1 MAIEQGLGAG
11 GPPEE
16 LFMEAAIEDTTRMQE
31 VPELPAT
38 PGITEFDDGS
48 AIIGEYEEESEP
60 LEEIPF
66 DGNLA
71 DSVDEDILMSISS
84 DLVGSIEDDFSARQD
99 WEDTYKKGLEF
110 LGMKTEE
117 RSEPFEG
124 SSGVIH
130 PLLAES
136 VTQFQAQA
144 YRELLPSTGPVRT
157 QVVGAQNEVL
167 VRQSERVKDYMNYM
181 ITYEMEEYDPE
192 MDQML
197 FYLPVIG
204 STFKKVYFDPL
215 KGRAVSRFIAAEDV
229 IVPYGASDLVS
240 SPRITHRLTMD
251 SNDIR
256 KLQLV
261 GFYKDIDL
269 PDLSSYGEASMGEIE
284 ESIDD
289 IQGVHPSGQSEE
301 VTLYEVHTSLDI
313 EGFEDIGA
321 DGEPTGLRLPY
332 IVTIVADSGD
342 VLSVRR
348 NYDPMDPMK
357 RAKQYFVHYK
367 FLPGLGF
374 YGLGLTH
381 MIGGL
386 AQAST
391 SILRQLIDA
400 GTLSNLPAGFKA
412 RGARIRDED
421 SPLQPGE
428 FRDIDVVGGTLQG
441 SLMPLPFKEPSQTL
455 YNLLGT
461 LVDAGRRFA
470 SMADMKVG
478 EMSGDTPVGTTM
490 AIMER
495 GTKVMSAIHK
505 RLHYAQKIEF
515 KLLSKIFAETVQSY
529 PYAADMQQG
538 PEIFGQDFD
547 ARVDVLP
554 VSDPNIF
561 SMSQRIALAQTEL
574 QMVQSNPEIHGG
586 PQGLYQAYRKMY
598 EALGVTNIDGILP
611 PPPPPAPP
619 VNPSK
624 ENQNAL
630 MGAPLQ
636 AFPPQDHEA
645 HIEAHMA
652 VMSTPAM
659 QLNQQAIMALQGHIQ
674 EHIGLLAEAQAQQE
688 VMSQIPPEQMQMI
701 QQQAQMMQQQGQMG
715 GPQGQQGQAPD
726 PMEQFKPQIDSL
738 AAQII
743 ADLTEE
749 LVQAVTPPEQSDPLV
764 DIRNQELQL
773 KAADLQRKEAE
784 FEAKQEFER
793 EKERNDVLT
802 SQQRIDVSEAALAD
816 KTRIAENRIQTQRDI
831 AALNSNTRNQ

>member
-11 GPPEE
+11 GLPDEPVV
-16 LFMEAAIEDTTRMQE
+16 EDNTRMME
-31 VPELPAT
+31 IPELPAS
-38 PGITEFDDGS
+38 PGVTELDDGS
-48 AIIGEYEEESEP
+48 VVVGEYEEEKEP
-60 LEEIPF
+60 VEEIEF
-66 DGNLA
+66 EGNLA
-71 DSVDEDILMSISS
+71 DIMDEGDLNDISS
-84 DLVGSIEDDFSARQD
+84 DLVGSIEDDLSARED

-117 RSEPFEG
+117 RTEPFEG

-144 YRELLPSTGPVRT
+144 YREMLPSTGPVRS
-157 QVVGAQNEVL
+157 QVVGAQNEML
-167 VRQSERVKDYMNYM
+167 VKQAERVKDYMNYM

-215 KGRAVSRFIAAEDV
+215 KGRAVSKFIHAEDI
-229 IVPYGASDLVS
+229 IVPYGVSDFAS
-240 SPRITHRLTMD
+240 SPRITHRLSMD
-251 SNDIR
+251 SNEVR
-256 KLQLV
+256 KLQLA
-261 GFYKDIDL
+261 GFYRDIDL
-269 PDLSSYGEASMGEIE
+269 PSYSEGNDSSMGEVE

-289 IQGVHPSGQSEE
+289 IQGVHPSGPSEDL
-301 VTLYEVHTSLDI
+301 TLYEVHTSLDI
-313 EGFEDIGA
+313 EGFEDLGP
-321 DGEPTGLRLPY
+321 DGEPTGLKLPY
-332 IVTIVADSGD
+332 IITIVADSGD

-348 NYDPMDPMK
+348 SYDPVDPMK

-441 SLMPLPFKEPSQTL
+441 SLMPLPFKEPSGTL

-478 EMSGDTPVGTTM
+478 EMGGDTPVGTTM

-495 GTKVMSAIHK
+495 GTKAMSAIHK
-505 RLHYAQKIEF
+505 RLHYSQRIEF
-515 KLLSKIFAETVQSY
+515 KLLSKIFSETVQAY
-529 PYAADMQQG
+529 PYPADMQMG
-538 PEIFGQDFD
+538 PEIFSQDFD

-574 QMVQSNPEIHGG
+574 QLVQSNPQIHGG

-611 PPPPPAPP
+611 PPPPPPPP

-636 AFPPQDHEA
+636 AFPDQDHEA

-688 VMSQIPPEQMQMI
+688 VMSQIPPEQMQMM

-715 GPQGQQGQAPD
+715 GPQGQQPPPD
-726 PMEQFKPQIDSL
+726 PMAQFKPQIDSL

-764 DIRNQELQL
+764 DIRNQELQI
-773 KAADLQRKEAE
+773 KAADLERKQAE
-784 FEAKQEFER
+784 FEAKQEFAR
-793 EKERNDVLT
+793 EKEQNDVLT
-802 SQQRIDVSEAALAD
+802 AQQRIDVSEAALAD
-816 KTRIAENRIQTQRDI
+816 KTRIAEDRIQTQRDI
-831 AALNSNTRNQ
+831 AALNSSMKGQ

>member
-1 MAIEQGLGAG
+1 MAIERGIGAG
-11 GPPEE
+11 GVADEP
-16 LFMEAAIEDTTRMQE
+16 MIEDTTSAVE
-31 VPELPAT
+31 IPEIPAN
-38 PGITEFDDGS
+38 PGITEREDGS
-48 AIIGEYEEESEP
+48 AIVGEYEEPMEPIES
-60 LEEIPF
+60 IPF

-71 DSVDEDILMSISS
+71 EVVDEAELGSIAG
-84 DLVGSIEDDFSARQD
+84 DLIGSIEDDLSSRED
-99 WEDTYKKGLEF
+99 WEDTYKMGLEF

-157 QVVGAQNEVL
+157 QVVGAQNEML
-167 VRQSERVKDYMNYM
+167 VKQAERVKDYMNYM

-192 MDQML
+192 LDQML
-197 FYLPVIG
+197 FYLPVVG

-215 KGRAVSRFIAAEDV
+215 KGRAVSKFLHAEDL
-229 IVPYGASDLVS
+229 IVPYGATDLLS
-240 SPRITHRLTMD
+240 SPRITHRISMD
-251 SNDIR
+251 SNEVR
-256 KLQLV
+256 KLQLN
-261 GFYKDIDL
+261 GFYRDIDL
-269 PDLSSYGEASMGEIE
+269 PSSSTGEMDMSDEIE

-289 IQGVHPSGQSEE
+289 IQGVHPSGPSDD
-301 VTLYEVHTSLDI
+301 VTLYEVHTTLDL
-313 EGFEDIGA
+313 EGFEDMGA

-332 IVTIVADSGD
+332 IVTILADNNE
-342 VLSVRR
+342 VLSIRR
-348 NYDPMDPMK
+348 NYEEMDPMK

-421 SPLQPGE
+421 APLQPGE

-441 SLMPLPFKEPSQTL
+441 SLMPLPFKEPSGTL

-470 SMADMKVG
+470 SMADLKVG
-478 EMSGDTPVGTTM
+478 EMGGETPVGTTM

-505 RLHYAQKIEF
+505 RLHYSQKIEF
-515 KLLSKIFAETVQSY
+515 KLLSRIFSESVQEY
-529 PYAADMQQG
+529 PYPADMQMG
-538 PEIFGQDFD
+538 PQIFAQDFD
-547 ARVDVLP
+547 TRVDVLP

-574 QMVQSNPEIHGG
+574 QLVQSNPQIHGG
-586 PQGLYQAYRKMY
+586 PQGLYTAYRKMY

-611 PPPPPAPP
+611 PPPQPQP

-630 MGAPLQ
+630 MGTPLQ
-636 AFPPQDHEA
+636 AFPDQDHEA

-659 QLNQQAIMALQGHIQ
+659 ELNPQALVILQGHIQ

-688 VMSQIPPEQMQMI
+688 IMSQIPPEQMQMM
-701 QQQAQMMQQQGQMG
+701 QQQAQMAPPQM
-715 GPQGQQGQAPD
+715 GPQGPMPQD
-726 PMEQFKPQIDSL
+726 PMQMIMMQMKPQIDAL
-738 AAQII
+738 AAQIA
-743 ADLTEE
+743 ADMTEQ
-749 LVQAVTPPEQSDPLV
+749 LVQAVTPQEEAQQDPLV
-764 DIRNQELQL
+764 MIRQQELQL
-773 KAADLQRKEAE
+773 KAADLQRKQQE
-784 FEAKQEFER
+784 FEARQEMES
-793 EKERNDVLT
+793 EKERNDTLIA
-802 SQQRIDVSEAALAD
+802 QQRIDAQEKAIDERS
-816 KTRIAENRIQTQRDI
+816 RIAEERIQTQRDI
-831 AALNSNTRNQ
+831 AAVNAQMKGQ

>member
-1 MAIEQGLGAG
+1 MAVERGLGAG
-11 GPPEE
+11 GPADVPMIPDEG
-16 LFMEAAIEDTTRMQE
+16 MIENVIEM
-31 VPELPAT
+31 PAQ

-48 AIIGEYEEESEP
+48 AVVGDYEDEMEP
-60 LEEIPF
+60 RPDVPF

-71 DSVDEDILMSISS
+71 DVIDEAELGRISS
-84 DLVGSIEDDFSARQD
+84 DLVGSIEDDLSSRED

-144 YRELLPSTGPVRT
+144 YRELLPATGPVRT
-157 QVVGAQNEVL
+157 SVIGAQNEML
-167 VRQSERVKDYMNYM
+167 VKQSERVKDYMNYM

-192 MDQML
+192 LDQML

-215 KGRAVSRFIAAEDV
+215 KGRAVSKFIHAEDLV
-229 IVPYGASDLVS
+229 VPYGATDLAS
-240 SPRITHRLTMD
+240 SPRITHRISMD
-251 SNDIR
+251 SNEIR
-256 KLQLV
+256 KMQLV
-261 GFYKDIDL
+261 GFYRDIDL
-269 PDLSSYGEASMGEIE
+269 PTGGMGEDDMADEVE

-289 IQGVHPSGQSEE
+289 IQGVHPSGPSEE
-301 VTLYEVHTSLDI
+301 LTLYEVHTSLDI
-313 EGFEDIGA
+313 DGFEDMGM
-321 DGEPTGLRLPY
+321 DGEPTGLKLPY
-332 IVTIVADSGD
+332 IITIVADTGD
-342 VLSVRR
+342 VLAIRR
-348 NYDPMDPMK
+348 NYVEADPMK

-421 SPLQPGE
+421 APLQPGE

-441 SLMPLPFKEPSQTL
+441 SLMPLPFKEPSGTL

-470 SMADMKVG
+470 SMADLKVG
-478 EMSGDTPVGTTM
+478 EMGGETPVGTTM

-505 RLHYAQKIEF
+505 RLHYSQKIEF
-515 KLLSKIFAETVQSY
+515 KLLARIFSETVQSY
-529 PYAADMQQG
+529 PYAADMMMG
-538 PEIFGQDFD
+538 PEIFVQDF
-547 ARVDVLP
+547 APQIDVLP

-574 QMVQSNPEIHGG
+574 QLVQSNPQIHGG
-586 PQGLYQAYRKMY
+586 PQGLYAAYRKMY
-598 EALGVTNIDGILP
+598 EALGVTNIDAILP
-611 PPPPPAPP
+611 PPPQPQPMNPA
-619 VNPSK
+619 K
-624 ENQNAL
+624 ENQMAL
-630 MGAPLQ
+630 QGAPLQ
-636 AFPPQDHEA
+636 AFPDQDHQA
-645 HIEAHMA
+645 HIETHMA

-659 QLNQQAIMALQGHIQ
+659 ELNPQAIIALQGHIQ
-674 EHIGLLAEAQAQQE
+674 EHIGMMAESQAQQE
-688 VMSQIPPEQMQMI
+688 VMSQIPPEQMQMM
-701 QQQAQMMQQQGQMG
+701 QQQAQMMPPQPGQ
-715 GPQGQQGQAPD
+715 PPAD
-726 PMEQFKPQIDSL
+726 PMMQFKPQIDARAAELIAEMTEQL
-738 AAQII
+738 A
-743 ADLTEE
+743 
-749 LVQAVTPPEQSDPLV
+749 QAVAPPPQSDPLV

-773 KAADLQRKEAE
+773 KAADMQRKQQE
-784 FEAKQEFER
+784 FEAKQEMES
-793 EKERNDVLT
+793 EKERNDILIA
-802 SQQRIDVSEAALAD
+802 QQRIDAQEKAIDERSRV
-816 KTRIAENRIQTQRDI
+816 AEERIQTQRDI
-831 AALNSNTRNQ
+831 AALNSAMKGQ

>member
-1 MAIEQGLGAG
+1 MAVERGLGAG
-11 GPPEE
+11 GPADVPMIPDEG
-16 LFMEAAIEDTTRMQE
+16 MIENVIEM
-31 VPELPAT
+31 PAQ

-48 AIIGEYEEESEP
+48 AVVGDYEDEMEP
-60 LEEIPF
+60 RPDVPF

-71 DSVDEDILMSISS
+71 DVIDEAELGRISS
-84 DLVGSIEDDFSARQD
+84 DLVGSIEDDLSSRED

-144 YRELLPSTGPVRT
+144 YRELLPATGPVRT
-157 QVVGAQNEVL
+157 SVIGAQNEML
-167 VRQSERVKDYMNYM
+167 VKQSERVKDYMNYM

-192 MDQML
+192 LDQML

-215 KGRAVSRFIAAEDV
+215 KGRAVSKFIHAEDLV
-229 IVPYGASDLVS
+229 VPYGATDLAS
-240 SPRITHRLTMD
+240 SPRITHRISMD
-251 SNDIR
+251 SNEIR
-256 KLQLV
+256 KMQLV
-261 GFYKDIDL
+261 GFYRDIDL
-269 PDLSSYGEASMGEIE
+269 PTGGMGEDDMADEVE

-289 IQGVHPSGQSEE
+289 IQGVHPSGPSEE
-301 VTLYEVHTSLDI
+301 LTLYEVHTSLDI
-313 EGFEDIGA
+313 DGFEDMGM
-321 DGEPTGLRLPY
+321 DGEPTGLKLPY
-332 IVTIVADSGD
+332 IITIVADTGD
-342 VLSVRR
+342 VLAIRR
-348 NYDPMDPMK
+348 NYVEADPMK

-421 SPLQPGE
+421 APLQPGE

-441 SLMPLPFKEPSQTL
+441 SLMPLPFKEPSGTL

-470 SMADMKVG
+470 SMADLKVG
-478 EMSGDTPVGTTM
+478 EMGGETPVGTTM

-505 RLHYAQKIEF
+505 RLHYSQKIEF
-515 KLLSKIFAETVQSY
+515 KLLARIFSETVQSY
-529 PYAADMQQG
+529 PYAADMMMG
-538 PEIFGQDFD
+538 PEIFVQDF
-547 ARVDVLP
+547 APQIDVLP

-574 QMVQSNPEIHGG
+574 QLVQSNPQIHGG

-598 EALGVTNIDGILP
+598 EALGVTNIDAILP
-611 PPPPPAPP
+611 PPPQPQPMNPA
-619 VNPSK
+619 K
-624 ENQNAL
+624 ENQMAL
-630 MGAPLQ
+630 QGAPLQ
-636 AFPPQDHEA
+636 AFPDQDHQA
-645 HIEAHMA
+645 HIETHMA

-659 QLNQQAIMALQGHIQ
+659 ELNPQAIIALQGHIQ
-674 EHIGLLAEAQAQQE
+674 EHIGMMAESQAQQE
-688 VMSQIPPEQMQMI
+688 IMSQIPPEQMQMM
-701 QQQAQMMQQQGQMG
+701 QQQAQMMPPQPGQ
-715 GPQGQQGQAPD
+715 PPAD
-726 PMEQFKPQIDSL
+726 PMMQFKPQIDARAAELIAEMTEQL
-738 AAQII
+738 A
-743 ADLTEE
+743 
-749 LVQAVTPPEQSDPLV
+749 QAVAPPPQSDPLV

-773 KAADLQRKEAE
+773 KAADMQRKQQE
-784 FEAKQEFER
+784 FEAKQEMES
-793 EKERNDVLT
+793 EKERNDILIA
-802 SQQRIDVSEAALAD
+802 QQRIDAQEKAIDERSRV
-816 KTRIAENRIQTQRDI
+816 AEERIQTQRDI
-831 AALNSNTRNQ
+831 AALNSAMKGQ